1 MILKYNRRSS
11 SKRGSAKH
19 DSPKRGSPKHDSPKR
34 GSPKRGSPKRG
45 SQKRSDTLK
54 YNRKSSKRGS
64 VTRGW
69 SNEKPS
75 RHERVIMLQNC
86 GHKCFLGPG
95 TSFPICKRN
104 TCKISQ
110 RGIHSAYNRAR
121 QWKYDKVAS
130 KASSLMK

>member
-11 SKRGSAKH
+11 SKRA
-19 DSPKRGSPKHDSPKR
+19 SPKRASPKRASPKR
-34 GSPKRGSPKRG
+34 GSPKRGSVK
-45 SQKRSDTLK
+45 KRSDTLK

-69 SNEKPS
+69 SKEKPS
-75 RHERVIMLQNC
+75 RQERVIMLQNC